1 MTSLKQSIRQIHPI
15 IRLCLVFLSLSLIS
29 SCSSKAPEDVFTQKP
44 LPYAENALEPVISA
58 QTMAL
63 HYGKHHAAYVKKA
76 AELLAQSGLDC
87 DTPEDIIRK
96 TAGKAKHQ
104 DLFNQAAQA
113 WNHEFFWNCL
123 KPQGGG
129 TPSGE
134 LLKRIESSFGSFEAF
149 KKEFS
154 AKATGVF
161 GSGWVFLVQDGKKLA
176 ILTTSNADTALAHDL
191 NPLFALDV
199 WEHAYYLDYQNKR
212 GDFINSVL
220 NQLANWDFAASRLD

>member
-1 MTSLKQSIRQIHPI
+1 MSPLKSSNHPVHTTL
-15 IRLCLVFLSLSLIS
+15 RFCLACLVLSFIA
-29 SCSSKAPEDVFTQKP
+29 SCSSTSPEDVFTQKP
-44 LPYAENALEPVISA
+44 LPYAENSLEPLISA

-63 HYGKHHAAYVKKA
+63 HYGKHHAAYTKKA
-76 AELLAQSGLDC
+76 AELLAQSGLDG
-87 DTPEDIIRK
+87 DTPEEIIRM

-104 DLFNQAAQA
+104 TLFNQAAQA

-161 GSGWVFLVQDGKKLA
+161 GSGWVFLVQDGKKLS

-191 NPLFALDV
+191 NPLFVLDV

-212 GDFINSVL
+212 GDFVNAVI